1 MISRFRMKI
10 DLLAQS
16 VLLLALVLL
25 LCFAKGIS
33 WSGTTLVFLA
43 IWQFISA
50 VHLFYVYKHIR
61 RLNYLRTALVLA
73 VSLPIWVHLI
83 GTLAYLPVIG
93 VVIWHFSQTIRDT
106 IKVYR
111 RPRSFW
117 DVI

>member
-16 VLLLALVLL
+16 IFILAVVLLLYFVQ
-25 LCFAKGIS
+25 GIR
-33 WSGTTLVFLA
+33 WSGTTLAILA
-43 IWQFISA
+43 LWQFISA

-73 VSLPIWVHLI
+73 VSLPVWMHLI
-83 GTLAYLPVIG
+83 GTLAYLPIAG
-93 VVIWHFSQTIRDT
+93 VVVWYFIQTIRDT
-106 IKVYR
+106 VIVYR